1 MQVMDKNKKIGVSII
16 CNTYNQVDYIEATIK
31 SFLLQKTSFDY
42 EILIHDDCSNDGT
55 KEIIESYAN
64 KYPNIIYPIYEK
76 ENQYSK
82 CNIDEKFQYPRAKGK
97 YIAYCEGDDFWID
110 ENKLQKQYDYLE
122 SHNEINMSAHACMV
136 IDADS
141 LDLKYFIAPESKD
154 KILTMKNVI
163 RGGAGYLGTNTLFF
177 RRELCNKIIE
187 VGEFNHISDYSMQLS
202 GADPNGVYY
211 FKECMSAYRFM
222 SKGSWSVKNKDN
234 NNVKNA
240 IINILNSFDL
250 ATNHKYIKYID
261 KEIVKNKDGESKLN
275 KFLKDVKYH
284 FVRKYYYKNLN
295 NYIHSVKMLNEK

>member
-1 MQVMDKNKKIGVSII
+1 MQAMDKNKEIGVSII
-16 CNTYNQVDYIEATIK
+16 CNTYNQVEYIETTIK

-82 CNIDEKFQYPRAKGK
+82 CNIDEKFQYPRARGK

-122 SHNEINMSAHACMV
+122 SHKEINMSAHACIV
-136 IDADS
+136 VDADS

-234 NNVKNA
+234 NNVKDA

-250 ATNHKYIKYID
+250 VTNHKYIKYID
-261 KEIVKNKDGESKLN
+261 KEIEKNKYGESKLN
-275 KFLKDVKYH
+275 KFLKDVRYH